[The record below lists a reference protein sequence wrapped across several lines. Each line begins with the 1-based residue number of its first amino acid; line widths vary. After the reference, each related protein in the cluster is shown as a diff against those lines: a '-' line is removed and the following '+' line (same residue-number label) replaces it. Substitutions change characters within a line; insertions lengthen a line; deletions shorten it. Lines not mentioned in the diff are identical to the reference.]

1 MQQVELIF
9 SVNRT
14 DLFIM
19 MPTEMKMKRATRGIS
34 KSVVHP
40 VCFVN
45 GFNPFFA
52 GKSSVPNRSATL
64 PLRGNELFNINR
76 LIILLLLKPCRCRLI
91 GTFQD

>member
-1 MQQVELIF
+1 MQQVEQIF

-19 MPTEMKMKRATRGIS
+19 MSTEMKMKRATRGIS

-52 GKSSVPNRSATL
+52 GKS
-64 PLRGNELFNINR
+64 
-76 LIILLLLKPCRCRLI
+76 
-91 GTFQD
+91 